1 MSFLDVLGVVDVFSQ
16 AIQLKK
22 AMGRGCPM
30 LGVVEIEP
38 HLRRVPGRA
47 GSVAGWVLVVDRDG
61 GEATRSESAGQGCSM
76 LQESRK
82 AAVGV
87 RSVGWVLGL
96 LNECCVAH
104 PNFPKRPSPSPPWG
118 YEDRWTLRVVSKRGY
133 YSRGSDV
140 IEGWDRETRVT
151 RDDPFVAQDVRRELE
166 GGEGLAL
173 GFQAGGRLRWAPAA
187 LPNAE
192 LENTPIYQLWG
203 GTEFCNHTVMSRSRQ
218 NNIRGPTS
226 ALTEF
231 LRESGI
237 TPTTIARRAAQ
248 QQPQQDEQ
256 AQAGPS
262 TETQQNEAG
271 PSSSRPSRTA
281 SRNRRASGYGSDN
294 LDEDDGEPEPEQD
307 GDDEKAEE
315 LEESPAPAKKRK
327 LTKAAEAKLKAQEKK
342 KKGKGKKGS
351 DDEDYED
358 DDPYTS
364 LSKSMWSSGSSKPPV
379 GSFENCARCE
389 KQFTVTKYTMAANP
403 PPGWLCHVCAKA
415 SGQDPFKKPA
425 APRKRKAPGDK
436 REVIHFVENRLPS
449 LVNMCIKIVTQYIDD
464 VESLGDIGALNV
476 EAIAKAMAKNRSLT
490 PENARL
496 FYTRRTPSSYSTT
509 RRVYLTS
516 SALESLVYMN
526 PNLTSLRLDFCGQLD
541 DKSFKL
547 FITSLPALQR
557 IELLGPF
564 LVRAPSWK
572 AFARAHPNLE
582 GFLINQSP
590 RFDLECMHALV
601 TYCRGLKA
609 LRLREIGKMSDAFLE
624 EIGDLGPEAL
634 TYLDLSCPS
643 ESCSDTAIR
652 GRELPNG
659 GKKVKKSR
667 KLHVGQS
674 GAGAAIYGGYFYD
687 RDSYETWHREEGLCQ
702 ILHLHTTYSTSSFRS
717 LEAMCTNPTVH
728 AVVLSAILVWLPS
741 LSFKVAARGSGKPHV
756 HAFKLCRFQSRELD
770 PLLFHQRSRGNLH
783 TPNIELV
790 GYLPS
795 VGDSSGRTLACS
807 RDFDPLLFDQ
817 RGTVPQRFSPT
828 QLGTPYILTEFYHAF
843 ISQQVARGKDF
854 CCVFVIRGA
863 LTLCNDRIVRR
874 RQFHRAC
881 VNYFQTK
888 VPSPHR
894 HPAHRIHFCRVFTI
908 RGALTYFGHKAA
920 SWIHAGDSI
929 VIQAQIW
936 HKVIIAPEPTRGDV
950 PPSASG
956 PF

>member
-1 MSFLDVLGVVDVFSQ
+1 
-16 AIQLKK
+16 
-22 AMGRGCPM
+22 
-30 LGVVEIEP
+30 
-38 HLRRVPGRA
+38 
-47 GSVAGWVLVVDRDG
+47 
-61 GEATRSESAGQGCSM
+61 
-76 LQESRK
+76 
-82 AAVGV
+82 
-87 RSVGWVLGL
+87 
-96 LNECCVAH
+96 
-104 PNFPKRPSPSPPWG
+104 
-118 YEDRWTLRVVSKRGY
+118 
-133 YSRGSDV
+133 
-140 IEGWDRETRVT
+140 
-151 RDDPFVAQDVRRELE
+151 
-166 GGEGLAL
+166 
-173 GFQAGGRLRWAPAA
+173 
-187 LPNAE
+187 
-192 LENTPIYQLWG
+192 
-203 GTEFCNHTVMSRSRQ
+203 MSRSRQ

-271 PSSSRPSRTA
+271 HSSSRPSRTA

-425 APRKRKAPGDK
+425 APRKRKALGDK

-496 FYTRRTPSSYSTT
+496 FYNTT
-509 RRVYLTS
+509 NTKLIFYDATNLTS

-564 LVRAPSWK
+564 LVRSPSWK

-634 TYLDLSCPS
+634 TYLDLSCLMS
-643 ESCSDTAIR
+643 GDDFAAR
-652 GRELPNG
+652 GGRELPNG

-667 KLHVGQS
+667 KLRVGQS
-674 GAGAAIYGGYFYD
+674 GAVLRRQGSI
-687 RDSYETWHREEGLCQ
+687 YETWHG
-702 ILHLHTTYSTSSFRS
+702 
-717 LEAMCTNPTVH
+717 
-728 AVVLSAILVWLPS
+728 
-741 LSFKVAARGSGKPHV
+741 
-756 HAFKLCRFQSRELD
+756 
-770 PLLFHQRSRGNLH
+770 
-783 TPNIELV
+783 
-790 GYLPS
+790 
-795 VGDSSGRTLACS
+795 
-807 RDFDPLLFDQ
+807 
-817 RGTVPQRFSPT
+817 GT
-828 QLGTPYILTEFYHAF
+828 
-843 ISQQVARGKDF
+843 
-854 CCVFVIRGA
+854 
-863 LTLCNDRIVRR
+863 
-874 RQFHRAC
+874 
-881 VNYFQTK
+881 
-888 VPSPHR
+888 
-894 HPAHRIHFCRVFTI
+894 
-908 RGALTYFGHKAA
+908 
-920 SWIHAGDSI
+920 
-929 VIQAQIW
+929 
-936 HKVIIAPEPTRGDV
+936 
-950 PPSASG
+950 
-956 PF
+956 